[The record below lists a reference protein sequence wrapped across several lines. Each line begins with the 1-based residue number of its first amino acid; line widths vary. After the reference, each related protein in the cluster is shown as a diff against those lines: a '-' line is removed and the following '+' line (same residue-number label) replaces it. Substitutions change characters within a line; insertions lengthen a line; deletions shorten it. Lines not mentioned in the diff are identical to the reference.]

1 MHVLSFDSKEP
12 RLLLHRQFNVLFR
25 HKEKQTSDT
34 IQLVFLKWCL
44 SYSKTALILVSITN
58 RNKRVFKKK
67 KHWLFSFRT
76 VVQTLAR
83 RYLIFCEYK
92 LTFLRTIQFMKCSL
106 FCIIYDFMFSFDIHV
121 LQKNVKSF
129 KMEVKLLQINC
140 VSVLSLSILVL
151 INTSHLQDT
160 AQSAKLGCSA

>member
-1 MHVLSFDSKEP
+1 
-12 RLLLHRQFNVLFR
+12 
-25 HKEKQTSDT
+25 
-34 IQLVFLKWCL
+34 
-44 SYSKTALILVSITN
+44 
-58 RNKRVFKKK
+58 
-67 KHWLFSFRT
+67 
-76 VVQTLAR
+76 
-83 RYLIFCEYK
+83 
-92 LTFLRTIQFMKCSL
+92 
-106 FCIIYDFMFSFDIHV
+106 MFSFDIHV